1 MLERSTL
8 MLSDRARRF
17 TVADIAF
24 IALVL
29 DIKITETLA
38 RMIAAEG
45 VAS

>member
-1 MLERSTL
+1 

-29 DIKITETLA
+29 GIKVTEALA

-45 VAS
+45 VAA